1 MEYQHSDIT
10 EKIIGAAYEV
20 YNHLGYGF
28 LEKIYENALCLE
40 LTRQGLAVQQQ
51 CSLQV
56 GYKGEIVGE
65 YIADMVVENKVIIE
79 IKAVNNLDKSHEAQ
93 LINYLKSTGIEVGL
107 LINFGPRI
115 DIKRRI
121 FNQCSSV
128 QSVAKE
134 EIS

>member
-1 MEYQHSDIT
+1 MEYLHSDIT

-20 YNHLGYGF
+20 YNCLGYGF

-40 LTRQGLAVQQQ
+40 LTHQGLAVQQQ
-51 CSLQV
+51 CSLKV
-56 GYKGEIVGE
+56 GYKGAIVGE
-65 YIADMVVENKVIIE
+65 YIADIVVENKVIVE
-79 IKAVNNLDKSHEAQ
+79 IKAANNLDKSHEAQ

-128 QSVAKE
+128 KSVAKK